1 MGQIITNRT
10 GRVKIFHSGVNPE
23 IVIKAEQKKK
33 YLLFRAELNLDPKH
47 KFNND
52 FAITLQAYEKNGLAK
67 VPLDMGTVGK
77 PIDLAYII
85 VEYINIDSI
94 LFRLKITD
102 NKNVIKGW
110 ADQISITLDDNFSEG
125 AKALSDQ
132 SDTILPIQETDQIS
146 TPFKLQMIPNE
157 RPKLLLKARLN
168 LKEKFKREITTKVFI
183 YTSVIRQIL
192 FTYLADEEFNDDP
205 KKKQFLQ
212 KIKDNAGGDLEDP
225 PEDIMENNKITDEGH
240 EWIEKATSLS
250 LSKPISFNGKN
261 TSLMDEFTTECK
273 KYGVG
278 DEDEN

>member
-1 MGQIITNRT
+1 MGQIVSNRT
-10 GRVKIFHSGVNPE
+10 GRVKIFHSGTNPE
-23 IVIKAEQKKK
+23 IIIKAEQKKEH
-33 YLLFRAELNLDPKH
+33 LLFSAELNLDQKH

-67 VPLDMGTVGK
+67 EPLSMGTVGEPK
-77 PIDLAYII
+77 DLAAIT
-85 VEYINIDSI
+85 VEDIDIDSI

-102 NKNVIKGW
+102 NKNIIKGW
-110 ADQISITLDDNFSEG
+110 ADQISITLDDSFSKG
-125 AKALSDQ
+125 SKTTSDQ

-157 RPKLLLKARLN
+157 RPTLLLKAKLN
-168 LKEKFKREITTKVFI
+168 LKEKFKREITTKTFI

-192 FTYLADEEFNDDP
+192 FTYLVDEEFNDDP

-225 PEDIMENNKITDEGH
+225 PENIMQYNKITDEGY

-250 LSKPISFNGKN
+250 LNKPISFNGKN
-261 TSLMDEFTTECK
+261 TSLMDEFMAECK
-273 KYGVG
+273 KYGVE

>member
-1 MGQIITNRT
+1 MGQIVSNRT
-10 GRVKIFHSGVNPE
+10 GRVKIFHSGINPE
-23 IVIKAEQKKK
+23 IIVKAEQKTE
-33 YLLFRAELNLDPKH
+33 YLLFSAELNLDKKH

-67 VPLDMGTVGK
+67 EPIGMGTVGDPK
-77 PIDLAYII
+77 DLAAIT
-85 VEYINIDSI
+85 VEDIDIDSI

-102 NKNVIKGW
+102 DKNIIKGW
-110 ADQISITLDDNFSEG
+110 ADQISITVDDNFSNG
-125 AKALSDQ
+125 SKTTSDQ

-157 RPKLLLKARLN
+157 RPTLLLKAKLN
-168 LKEKFKREITTKVFI
+168 LKEKFKREITTKTFI

-192 FTYLADEEFNDDP
+192 FTYLVDEEFNDDP

-225 PEDIMENNKITDEGH
+225 PENIMQYNKITDEGY

-250 LSKPISFNGKN
+250 LNKPISFNGKN
-261 TSLMDEFTTECK
+261 TSLMDEFMAECK
-273 KYGVG
+273 KYGVE